1 MSSPPP
7 PNPTT
12 TTTADFFKSVAR
24 QRPRKH
30 VHPAIYQTLY
40 NPQPGTSAALPPP
53 TQRQQPPQHSNS
65 RTHHQQSAAGGVLYP
80 VASSGRGFLSKHQQS
95 SSEQNAAVGVVINS
109 DGFPPGPVSAYPY
122 TVHQPYGLSNSDI
135 PGQLLT
141 PSSAH
146 LQQTLMGGGAI
157 VPTFATGVSV
167 SANPKVQLSLPHT
180 LFAMDTSL
188 RLCKGRGVA
197 KRLFID
203 LNERPKEEDPI
214 DQPYSAFHIQKE
226 DALPNLI
233 SIIFL
238 ANNSDFCREKKG
250 DGSFVVIRDRKVQ
263 VCEGTSLYAQ
273 CRSWL
278 KNGFT
283 LENQPQYVDCVKSL
297 PKPLPASM
305 VPPTNTHIEDE
316 EIMEDVEHLSAKE
329 LLQQHVKH
337 AKKVRMRLRNQRLQ
351 RIERYKDRLALLLP
365 PVVDQQL
372 KNDPT

>member
-12 TTTADFFKSVAR
+12 TTTAVAATATADFFKSVAR

-30 VHPAIYQTLY
+30 VHPSIYQTFY
-40 NPQPGTSAALPPP
+40 NPQPATSAAFPPP
-53 TQRQQPPQHSNS
+53 TQRQQPPQQSLQSNS

-80 VASSGRGFLSKHQQS
+80 VASSGRGFLSKHQQLTS
-95 SSEQNAAVGVVINS
+95 DQSAAVGVVINS

-122 TVHQPYGLSNSDI
+122 AVHRPYGFSNSDI
-135 PGQLLT
+135 PGQTSHQLVT

-157 VPTFATGVSV
+157 VPTFAAGVSV
-167 SANPKVQLSLPHT
+167 SANPKV
-180 LFAMDTSL
+180 
-188 RLCKGRGVA
+188 VA
-197 KRLFID
+197 QSSA
-203 LNERPKEEDPI
+203 PEDNGLYTI
-214 DQPYSAFHIQKE
+214 RDK
-226 DALPNLI
+226 N
-233 SIIFL
+233 
-238 ANNSDFCREKKG
+238 G
-250 DGSFVVIRDRKVQ
+250 DGSFAIIRDRKVQ
-263 VCEGTSLYAQ
+263 VVEGTSLYAQ

-305 VPPTNTHIEDE
+305 VEATKEDDMEME
-316 EIMEDVEHLSAKE
+316 EKMEDVEHLSAKE

-337 AKKVRMRLRNQRLQ
+337 AKKVRVRLRNQRLQ
-351 RIERYKDRLALLLP
+351 RIERACLVAKSEGIGVLKLVAKPMELYSKRLF
-365 PVVDQQL
+365 
-372 KNDPT
+372 